1 MIMDTILTIFAIIS
15 VVTFYLGWNYSA
27 AGLATDDNRSHIVG
41 YNATVLYLVS
51 ALFAFSALMIE
62 LLA

>member
-1 MIMDTILTIFAIIS
+1 MDTTLTVFAIVS
-15 VVTFYLGWNYSA
+15 VVTFHLGWNYST
-27 AGLATDDNRSHIVG
+27 AGVATDDNRSHIVG